1 MKWTAAAAAA
11 LILCCIA
18 ARARAERPPLS
29 NPELLNIG
37 LSCRW
42 ETKCMIVQRK
52 AMKRALGYVR
62 KARPPAWRVQLC
74 NRKASRG
81 YQRVD
86 WVGFDHC
93 IRNTSLRPTPR
104 HVLRHHS
111 RASR

>member
-11 LILCCIA
+11 LIFCCMA
-18 ARARAERPPLS
+18 ARARAERAPLN
-29 NPELLNIG
+29 NPALLNIG

-42 ETKCMIVQRK
+42 EQKCMSVQRK
-52 AMKRALGYVR
+52 AMKRGLAYVR

-74 NRKASRG
+74 NRNASRG

-93 IRNTSLRPTPR
+93 IRNQSLRPAPPR
-104 HVLRHHS
+104 PTSHHP
-111 RASR
+111 RRR